1 MKDSS
6 RDREHYVSALIH
18 KSFYHDERLDTPT
31 VIKAYDKIEKILLKS
46 SYLTCITI
54 QIDQLSDIEYLYGSS
69 TYNALLGETKEVIR
83 EMRERYFRSEDIFL
97 VDLFENDTFIIFL
110 AEPRNEE
117 TKILNHLDRI
127 VTRAEQSIE
136 KRIFNLLFP
145 YTKEYAKP
153 SVGYALVINNPM
165 INNMRLIMQL
175 ISSSKRMGHFMAE
188 KSAYRSRYLLQK
200 VILEK
205 DITSVFQPIVNLK
218 TLDVLGY
225 EALSRGPRDSV
236 FSNPFLMFL
245 LAAEY
250 GLSFEL
256 DSICRA
262 KAFESARALDS
273 DKKIFVNTLAMT
285 IHDPEFRGAYL
296 EKLFEDMKIKPE
308 NVVFEINEKV
318 AIANYELFRSSLK
331 DYSDIGIVHASDDV
345 GTGYSDL
352 ERIME
357 LQPGFMKVDISLV
370 RDLHNSHIKQEIIKA
385 MVSLAKGLNSEIVAE
400 GIESAEEFEALKTLG
415 VTYGQGYLFGRPA
428 EKLVSVDKGFL
439 KK

>member
-1 MKDSS
+1 MKDLSK
-6 RDREHYVSALIH
+6 DKEHYVSALIH
-18 KSFYHDERLDTPT
+18 KSFYHDERLDTST

-46 SYLTCITI
+46 NYLTCITI
-54 QIDQLSDIEYLYGSS
+54 QVDQLSDIEYLYGSS
-69 TYNALLGETKEVIR
+69 TYNALLSDTKDTIK
-83 EMRERYFRSEDIFL
+83 EMREKYFSSEDIFL
-97 VDLFENDTFIIFL
+97 VDLFDNDTFIIFL
-110 AEPRNEE
+110 TAPRNQE

-127 VTRAEQSIE
+127 VGRAEQHIE

-175 ISSSKRMGHFMAE
+175 INSSKRMGHFNAE

-200 VILEK
+200 IILEK
-205 DITSVFQPIVNLK
+205 DITSVFQPIVNLE

-225 EALSRGPRDSV
+225 EALSRGPQDSM
-236 FSNPFLMFL
+236 FNNPFLMFL

-250 GLSFEL
+250 GLSFEV
-256 DSICRA
+256 DSICRS
-262 KAFESARALDS
+262 KAFESARNLDS

-296 EKLFEDMKIKPE
+296 ERLFEDMKIKPE

-318 AIANYELFRSSLK
+318 AIANYELFRSSMQ

-357 LQPGFMKVDISLV
+357 LKPGFMKVDISLV
-370 RDLHNSHIKQEIIKA
+370 RDIHNSKIKQEIIKA
-385 MVSLAKGLNSEIVAE
+385 MVALAKGLQSEVVAE
-400 GIESAEEFEALKTLG
+400 GVETVEEYEMLKSLD
-415 VTYGQGYLFGRPA
+415 VTYGQGYLFGKPE
-428 EKLVSVDKGFL
+428 EKLMPVDKSLFN
-439 KK
+439 K